1 MNCEECKINT
11 PACYNICTNEDLKN
25 KCKELFGMSCMFDV
39 MNCEWERRIKE
50 RLDNMVTLDEFDNN

>member
-11 PACYNICTNEDLKN
+11 PACYNICMSEDLKN
-25 KCKELFGMSCMFDV
+25 KCKELLGMSCMFDV

-50 RLDNMVTLDEFDNN
+50 RFDNMVTLNEFDNN

>member
-39 MNCEWERRIKE
+39 MNREWERRIKKD
-50 RLDNMVTLDEFDNN
+50 LIT